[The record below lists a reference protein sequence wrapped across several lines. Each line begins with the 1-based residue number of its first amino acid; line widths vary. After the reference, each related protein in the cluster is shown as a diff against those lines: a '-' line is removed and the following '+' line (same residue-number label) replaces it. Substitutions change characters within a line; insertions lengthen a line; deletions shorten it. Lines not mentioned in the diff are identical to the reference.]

1 MLGLKDMF
9 QRLLKHLTRYWK
21 TNNRFMNFKI
31 FLFVFLFFFG
41 ISYGVSLKSVIYA
54 IENGDLETAYGLA
67 RKLDSKERL
76 KLEIILYLM
85 EGEKKKAK
93 KLLNYLQRL
102 KKTKKKYLFNTI
114 YREDRKKVLVVSKA
128 KQEIVLVEFFNKH
141 PIIARRYQMTSGE
154 KAGNKWEKGDKK
166 TPDGVYFPLY
176 YKTGLPKV
184 YGSGAFPLNYPN
196 VLDRYFF
203 KKTGGGIWL
212 HSSDRYS
219 YISKYSSKGC
229 VIMKEPDFLI
239 LKKYIK
245 IKDTP
250 VVITEDYEFIDR
262 ESFDKYQKR
271 LLNFF
276 MEWKKGFKS
285 AINGNPIKMYFLYSP
300 KFVSKVGNK
309 FKYIKEKYEKL
320 KNDKNKKYMFT
331 NLSILKYGRIMLF
344 GDIFVIAFNFEYF
357 SDKRKIREK
366 KILYVKEEDGKFRII
381 GEENIPLSNF

>member
-1 MLGLKDMF
+1 MF

-41 ISYGVSLKSVIYA
+41 ISYGVSLKSVIYTL
-54 IENGDLETAYGLA
+54 EKGDLETTYGLV
-67 RKLDSKERL
+67 RKLDSKERI

-93 KLLNYLQRL
+93 ELLDYLQRL
-102 KKTKKKYLFNTI
+102 KKAKKKYLFNTI
-114 YREDRKKVLVVSKA
+114 YRENGKKVVVVSKA
-128 KQEIVLVEFFNKH
+128 KQELIVVEFFSKH
-141 PIIARRYQMTSGE
+141 PIITRRYQITTGE
-154 KAGNKWEKGDKK
+154 SAGNKWEKGDKK
-166 TPDGVYFPLY
+166 TPNGVYFPLY

-196 VLDRYFF
+196 ILDKFFF

-212 HSSDRYS
+212 HSSNRNF

-239 LKKYIK
+239 IKKNLK

-250 VVITEDYEFIDR
+250 IVITEDYEYIDV
-262 ESFDKYQKR
+262 ESFDKIQSK
-271 LLNFF
+271 LLEFF
-276 MEWKKGFKS
+276 DNWKKSFKE
-285 AINGNPIKMYFLYSP
+285 AINGNPISLYFLYSP
-300 KFVSKVGNK
+300 RFVSKDGDK
-309 FKYIKEKYEKL
+309 FKYIKKYYVDL
-320 KNDKNKKYMFT
+320 KEDKNKKYMFT

-357 SDKRKIREK
+357 SDKRNIRKK

-381 GEENIPLSNF
+381 GEENIPLYNF